1 MFGDWMLGILPAVIL
16 CHLNLMIIIAVI
28 CLLFVDTCNAWL
40 AAGARAESSTRLRG
54 GESQNLEGVR
64 GLKALG
70 VRDLNYRMA
79 FLACTV
85 IPCNNKV
92 TSLLCLHSLYVYELL
107 LQ

>member
-1 MFGDWMLGILPAVIL
+1 MVE
-16 CHLNLMIIIAVI
+16 
-28 CLLFVDTCNAWL
+28 
-40 AAGARAESSTRLRG
+40 GARAESGTRLRG

-79 FLACTV
+79 YLACTV

-92 TSLLCLHSLYVYELL
+92 NIATFALHCTAGKVSLWFKSHGLLHYVVT
-107 LQ
+107 

>member
-1 MFGDWMLGILPAVIL
+1 LLLIADVF
-16 CHLNLMIIIAVI
+16 IIAI
-28 CLLFVDTCNAWL
+28 CYYIQFMT
-40 AAGARAESSTRLRG
+40 GARAESGTRLRG

-79 FLACTV
+79 YLACTV

-92 TSLLCLHSLYVYELL
+92 IVAKFRVTRTKMFV
-107 LQ
+107 

>member
-1 MFGDWMLGILPAVIL
+1 MMMIVTAVIFTV
-16 CHLNLMIIIAVI
+16 AV
-28 CLLFVDTCNAWL
+28 CSYNVWL
-40 AAGARAESSTRLRG
+40 AAGARAESGTRLRG

-79 FLACTV
+79 YLACTV

-92 TSLLCLHSLYVYELL
+92 NFQCHHNLYLGNY
-107 LQ
+107 

>member
-1 MFGDWMLGILPAVIL
+1 VQLVE
-16 CHLNLMIIIAVI
+16 
-28 CLLFVDTCNAWL
+28 
-40 AAGARAESSTRLRG
+40 GARAESGTRLRG

-79 FLACTV
+79 YLACTV

-92 TSLLCLHSLYVYELL
+92 R
-107 LQ
+107 